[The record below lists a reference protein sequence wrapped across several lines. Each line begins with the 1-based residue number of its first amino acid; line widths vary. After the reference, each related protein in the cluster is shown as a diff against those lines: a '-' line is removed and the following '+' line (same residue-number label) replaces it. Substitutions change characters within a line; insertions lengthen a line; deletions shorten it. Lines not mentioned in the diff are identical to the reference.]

1 MITEPWSPGSISRG
15 CPTRKSVKSCAFRKE
30 RCVRGSSTRIGSC
43 KIIWTNFGKILFLNR
58 RLKMDEFDDSEIAR
72 LLRLKRYEQPP
83 PGYFENF
90 MHEFHRRQRDELLR
104 QPLWRICLERVHN
117 FMLGLNVGSLASYP
131 AAVTAVLLCAA
142 IISVKIYQQPE
153 TARVALQSPPAISVP
168 ANTEGEWSLASPVAT
183 QILRTQPVR
192 SFHESAQTHRAAP
205 PRYVLD
211 SVPVSYEPTFRF

>member
-1 MITEPWSPGSISRG
+1 
-15 CPTRKSVKSCAFRKE
+15 
-30 RCVRGSSTRIGSC
+30 
-43 KIIWTNFGKILFLNR
+43 
-58 RLKMDEFDDSEIAR
+58 MDEFNDSEIAR

-90 MHEFHRRQRDELLR
+90 LHEFHRRQRDELLR
-104 QPLWRICLERVHN
+104 QPLWRICLERAHT
-117 FMLGLNVGSLASYP
+117 FMLRLDVRSLASYP

-142 IISVKIYQQPE
+142 IISLKIYQQPE
-153 TARVALQSPPAISVP
+153 TARVALQNPPALSMP
-168 ANTEGEWSLASPVAT
+168 ANTEGEWNLASPVAA

-192 SFHESAQTHRAAP
+192 SFPESAQTHRAP